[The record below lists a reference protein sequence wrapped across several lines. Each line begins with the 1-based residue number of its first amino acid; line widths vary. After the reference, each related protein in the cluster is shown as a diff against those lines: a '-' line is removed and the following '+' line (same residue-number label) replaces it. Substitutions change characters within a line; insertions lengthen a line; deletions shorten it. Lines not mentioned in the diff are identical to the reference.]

1 MLRALDLTAL
11 RSLVAVADSG
21 GVTRAA
27 GRLNLT
33 QSAVSMQL
41 KRLEEAL
48 GLGLLD
54 RSGRGV
60 ALTAEGEQL
69 LGYARR
75 MLALNDEAL
84 ARLTGAEWEG
94 ELRFGVPHD
103 IVYPHVPSVLSRF
116 ARSHPRVRVTLISS
130 HTRKLLAAFAR
141 GEADLILTTEDSVPT
156 GAETLA
162 ERPLV
167 WIGAVGG
174 KAWRERPLKLAS
186 EQICAFR
193 PLMLRA
199 LNAAEVPWEIAVE
212 SDSTRTVEAS
222 VAADLG
228 VACMLEGTLPPHV
241 EPIDHGGAL
250 PALPRIRVNLF
261 RAEGPNAEL
270 AEQLAQAVRDAYRGG

>member
-1 MLRALDLTAL
+1 MLRTLDLTAL
-11 RSLVAVADSG
+11 RSLTAVADSG

-33 QSAVSMQL
+33 QSAVSMQI

-84 ARLTGAEWEG
+84 ARLTGEDWEG
-94 ELRFGVPHD
+94 EIRFGVPHD
-103 IVYPHVPSVLSRF
+103 IVYPHIPAVLARF

-130 HTRKLLAAFAR
+130 HTRKLLAAFGR
-141 GEADLILTTEDSVPT
+141 GEVDLILTTEDGAAP
-156 GAETLA
+156 GAETLV

-167 WIGAVGG
+167 WIGAIGG
-174 KAWRERPLKLAS
+174 KVWRERPLKLAS

-193 PLMLRA
+193 PLALRA
-199 LNAAEVPWEIAVE
+199 LNQAEMPWEMAIE

-241 EPIDHGGAL
+241 ETIEHGGAL
-250 PALPRIRVNLF
+250 PALPRIRINLY
-261 RAEGPNAEL
+261 RAEGPNADL
-270 AEQLAQAVRDAYRGG
+270 AEQLAEAVREAYRVG